1 MKKILTFC
9 AAVLASV
16 SMWAATVDDLKVISA
31 NYNVYFEDVV
41 TSSVS
46 AGTLITDYVLSQV
59 ANTYKNNQG
68 TDKTVEKLYCLRV
81 KGTSQDVLAF
91 KVSSSCTLVLYAN
104 RATDRTP
111 YLDTKVAAQGE
122 SSITGTPTATDGTK
136 GYVTYSIPA
145 AGTYYIIGNGSDCY
159 LAGLEFSGF
168 CTDPEFTVLPTEG
181 TGFVGDPID
190 ITISSKNQSRPINP
204 VVTVDGVPGVS
215 GTDYTFSVSTGLVQA
230 TPLKAGTFVITFSQ
244 ASNGTY
250 CAAEES
256 ATFVISEKTPVASVT
271 VDGPAAA
278 YVGAELTYT
287 ATAANAANY
296 EWYVDGVAANNN
308 LKTFVY
314 TAVKG
319 NHVIYCE
326 ARNQFNKDGETET
339 WIKSNEINLAVT
351 NVSGTLISHTIETGS
366 GNIDKD
372 FTESV
377 GTGNVIGGSGHQK
390 TQKNGKLGSE
400 GHYISLTLAS
410 GSFLEGD
417 TVKVVVTPE
426 YSDKNKTY
434 SAPTQLKISTAVD
447 NSNLIGESDTKV
459 IDPASK
465 DDLYFDIILS
475 KGASTIYLARD
486 GSICKQNPI
495 VKSISVVRPV
505 AVKST
510 SEAFKS
516 VSLNGKAL
524 DANFDENHAM
534 TVEGS
539 YVDAPVV
546 VFTKT
551 VTTIYEDNSQTSKDV
566 EVNVTAEEV
575 AGAWQAQATINSVT
589 YTIKAAKA
597 ASVVVTYKDGETVLG
612 TENVAANGN
621 PANYAQYQN
630 KSLASFAGW
639 YNNAD
644 LADEHAVADMSAEV
658 ISKATTYY
666 AKFENKYATSVNIEK
681 LILDNSKGYDVVAN
695 ALNGTNGYASN
706 YNSEGMDITNDSLNN
721 SKGAMRNYAYLG
733 LKIKSKSL
741 LNFRVAQGQTV
752 LIKFGNVATTPQ
764 VSINGGEYA
773 AMTIT
778 EGVYSYTATGDD
790 LLSMYVSEANKAV
803 VLKQIVIGEA
813 PALEDVVYDINCGEV
828 QNGTLSC
835 NWAIALPGET
845 VALTVTPAEGYKVEA
860 VTVNSEAI
868 EAVEGAYSFIMP
880 AAAAAVSATFV
891 KDTASALGN
900 TEAEAK
906 AVKVVRDGQLLI
918 LKNGVLYN
926 AQGAIVK

>member
-46 AGTLITDYVLSQV
+46 AGTLITDYVLSQI
-59 ANTYKNNQG
+59 ANSYKTDQG
-68 TDKTVEKLYCLRV
+68 TDATVGKKYCLRV

-91 KVSSSCTLVLYAN
+91 KVSSPCTLVLYAS

-122 SSITGTPTATDGTK
+122 SSITGTPTATDGRK

-159 LAGLEFSGF
+159 LAGLEFSDF
-168 CTDPEFTVLPTEG
+168 CTDPELTVLPTEG

-190 ITISSKNQSRPINP
+190 ITVSSKNQSKPLNSA
-204 VVTVDGVPGVS
+204 VTVDGVPGEA
-215 GTDYTFSVSTGLVQA
+215 GKDYTFSASTGLVQA
-230 TPLKAGTFVITFSQ
+230 TPLKAGKFEITFSQ

-250 CAAEES
+250 CAAEETV
-256 ATFVISEKTPVASVT
+256 TFVISEKTPVASVT
-271 VDGPAAA
+271 VDGPDAA
-278 YVGAELTYT
+278 YVGEAVTFT
-287 ATAANAANY
+287 ATAENASDYAWTVNGVDANTNAAEFTY
-296 EWYVDGVAANNN
+296 TPAAAGEYSI
-308 LKTFVY
+308 V
-314 TAVKG
+314 
-319 NHVIYCE
+319 CS
-326 ARNQFNKDGETET
+326 ARNKFNAAEE
-339 WIKSNEINLAVT
+339 WIASEAKVLTAS
-351 NVSGTLISHTIETGS
+351 NVSGVLVSYTVNSDANGAANLS
-366 GNIDKD
+366 GALAAKA
-372 FTESV
+372 TAKV
-377 GTGNVIGGSGHQK
+377 
-390 TQKNGKLGSE
+390 
-400 GHYISLTLAS
+400 SLTKGSSQALDEYTGYKMDKGKYVGVTLTS
-410 GSFLEGD
+410 GKFAEGD
-417 TVKVVVTPE
+417 TVSFMVTKASGTAKLYLYDNE
-426 YSDKNKTY
+426 QGNNRLDSIEFSGKTGW
-434 SAPTQLKISTAVD
+434 ATFVLNQATAGVYLYR
-447 NSNLIGESDTKV
+447 SNPDVKPY
-459 IDPASK
+459 D
-465 DDLYFDIILS
+465 
-475 KGASTIYLARD
+475 
-486 GSICKQNPI
+486 QNPH
-495 VKSISVVRPV
+495 VAAMKVVRPK

-510 SEAFKS
+510 SEEFKGATINGDALN
-516 VSLNGKAL
+516 VSDFIEL
-524 DANFDENHAM
+524 
-534 TVEGS
+534 EGNQRVNVLETS
-539 YVDAPVV
+539 YVEAPVV

-551 VTTIYEDNSQTSKDV
+551 VTTTYEDDSKTTKDV
-566 EVNVTAEEV
+566 EVEVTAFNPTDTER
-575 AGAWQAQATINSVT
+575 WQARTTINGVDYVVSCSKT
-589 YTIKAAKA
+589 
-597 ASVVVTYKDGETVLG
+597 ASVVVTYMDGETVLG

-621 PANYAQYQN
+621 PTNYEQYQN
-630 KSLASFAGW
+630 KSLASFVGW

-666 AKFENKYATSVNIEK
+666 AKFENKYAESVNIEK
-681 LILDNSKGYDVVAN
+681 AVMENSKGYDIIAQ
-695 ALNGTNGYASN
+695 LGTLGYASN

-845 VALTVTPAEGYKVEA
+845 VALTVTPAEGYKIAA
-860 VTVNSEAI
+860 VTVNGEAV

-880 AAAAAVSATFV
+880 EKVANVAATFV
-891 KDTASALGN
+891 KDTPSALGN

-926 AQGAIVK
+926 AQGAVVK